1 MNNRLADTL
10 PVAIVKFCLQAR
22 NRIAILDST
31 AGLIDIFG
39 ITHTEIIKDS
49 SLAWEYVH
57 PDDQA
62 NILQELHASALTMQP
77 VNIRWRVLNPVK
89 GEILVDCKALP
100 EADEDTETGIVWH
113 GYFQDITE
121 AGRNEQ
127 EHQAHLHFL
136 ESLDQVNRAIQG
148 TNNLEKMMSDVLEA
162 ILNCFGCDRAW
173 LIYPCDPESASW
185 SVPMEQTHPDY
196 PGGFAAGID
205 YPMTTE
211 SAAAINAYLSS
222 SEPVTLI
229 TDIESPDS
237 PDFLRDYQ
245 VRSLIGTA
253 IYPKIGKP
261 WVFGLHQCSYQRVWT
276 SEEKRLFSE
285 IGHRLSDGLTS
296 LLIYREQRE
305 SDERF
310 RQAFEFAAIGMGI
323 LSLNGQW
330 LRANQSIYEMFGY
343 SEEELRQ
350 MTYQEMTHPDD
361 LLRGKEDVTRLIA
374 GELSFIQL
382 EKRYRHQNGQYF
394 WARLTTSIVRDRN
407 NQPLYFVSQIENI
420 DQHKKA
426 DQSIA
431 LLNFAINQVKECIYL
446 LDKNARIRYV
456 NDETCH
462 AMGYSREELLQMTV
476 HDVDPET
483 PEDRWGEHWEELKQE
498 HSIRLETKHRTK
510 SGKIIPIEVNANYFE
525 YNGIGYNLALT
536 HDITE
541 RKAVENALQEQ
552 EERFR
557 QLAENIEEVVW
568 LSDLAMGQ
576 ILYISPAYEA
586 IWGRSCES
594 LYENPSSWLETI
606 HPEDIDYVRQALTEG
621 RVSGEYDIE
630 FRIIRPDH
638 AIKHI
643 HQRAFAIENE
653 AGEIYRVAGT
663 AQDITERKEQ
673 EAHIE
678 YLAYHDS
685 LTALPNRL
693 LTMNRLEHA
702 ITHTIRHS
710 KTLAVLF
717 LDLDRFKNIN
727 DSLGHQTGDL
737 LLQQVGARLSQILR
751 EEDTIGRVGG
761 DEFLILL
768 PSLVG
773 PDDAAHV
780 ASKLINILSLP
791 FSVLGRQL
799 HINASIGI
807 SLCPRDANNADLLV
821 KYADTSL
828 YLAKEHGR
836 GIFRFFSPE
845 LDQKV
850 HARLQLE
857 NDLRFAL
864 ERNQLYLH
872 YQPLMDLDTGEC
884 IGTEALLRWSHP
896 EIGIISPADFIPVAE
911 ETGLILPIGDWVLRT
926 ACAQAKAW
934 FDAGKT
940 NFRMAVNLSRRQLD
954 SVGLAIDVRQILN
967 ETGCPAHLLELEV
980 TESSAMQNPEQAIVI
995 LNSLHEM
1002 GICLALDDYGT
1013 GYSSLAYLKRFP
1025 FDRLKIDRSFIDG
1038 IPDDADD
1045 MSIVQTTIVLARQL
1059 RLHVIAEGVETQAQ
1073 CDFLKQNGCDEI
1085 QGYLYARPMSSEDV
1099 EKRFG
1104 LYKT

>member
-1 MNNRLADTL
+1 MTNRLVDTS
-10 PVAIVKFCLQAR
+10 PVAIVKFSQLSE
-22 NRIAILDST
+22 NLINILYIT
-31 AGLIDIFG
+31 PEVEDIFG
-39 ITHTEIIKDS
+39 QTVVDVSEN
-49 SLAWEYVH
+49 SLLLWQRIPA
-57 PDDQA
+57 DDQA
-62 NILQELHASALTMQP
+62 RIQQNMTESAQSLQPLSMTWRYLHP
-77 VNIRWRVLNPVK
+77 DK
-89 GEILVDCKALP
+89 GELAISCRAMP
-100 EADEDTETGIVWH
+100 EHDPQSGIVWH
-113 GYFQDITE
+113 GYFQDITQLKRTE
-121 AGRNEQ
+121 EEN
-127 EHQAHLHFL
+127 QAHLHFL
-136 ESLDQVNRAIQG
+136 ECLDQVNRAIQG
-148 TNNLEKMMSDVLEA
+148 ANNLEQMMSDVLET
-162 ILNCFGCDRAW
+162 IRNCFECDRAW
-173 LIYPCDPESASW
+173 LIYPCDPESTVW
-185 SVPMEQTHPDY
+185 NVPTEQTHPDY
-196 PGGFAAGID
+196 PGGHAAGVD
-205 YPMTTE
+205 YPMSPVLAETMK
-211 SAAAINAYLSS
+211 AYMASKQPL
-222 SEPVTLI
+222 TMM
-229 TDIESPDS
+229 
-237 PDFLRDYQ
+237 PDFDNPKTPERLKKFQ
-245 VRSLIGTA
+245 IRSQMGTA
-253 IYPKIGKP
+253 IYPKVGKP

-276 SEEKRLFSE
+276 NDEKRLFLE
-285 IGHRLSDGLTS
+285 IGYRLSDGLTS
-296 LLIYREQRE
+296 LLISREQGE

-323 LSLNGQW
+323 LSLDGKW
-330 LRANQSIYEMFGY
+330 IRANHSIYEMFGY

-350 MTYQEMTHPDD
+350 MNYQEMTHPDD
-361 LLRGKEDVTRLIA
+361 LLKGKENVLRLIA
-374 GELSFIQL
+374 GELPFIQF
-382 EKRYRHQNGQYF
+382 EKRYRHHDGHYF
-394 WARLTTSIVRDRN
+394 WASLTTSIVRDRH

-420 DQHKKA
+420 DQQKKA
-426 DQSIA
+426 HQSIA
-431 LLNFAINQVKECIYL
+431 LLNFAINQVKECIFL
-446 LDKNARIRYV
+446 LDKQGRIRYV

-462 AMGYSREELLQMTV
+462 MLGYSREELLQMTV
-476 HDVDPET
+476 HDVDPDT
-483 PEDRWGEHWEELKQE
+483 PEEYWLEHWKSLKQE
-498 HSIRLETKHRTK
+498 HSIRLETRHKKK
-510 SGKIIPIEVNANYFE
+510 SGKIVPIEVNANYFDYE
-525 YNGIGYNLALT
+525 GIEYNLALT
-536 HDITE
+536 HDIAE
-541 RKAVENALQEQ
+541 RKAVEMALLEQ

-576 ILYISPAYEA
+576 ILYISPAYQT

-594 LYENPSSWLETI
+594 LYQKPLSWLENI
-606 HPEDIDYVRQALTEG
+606 HVDDMDSVLKALDQG
-621 RVSGEYDIE
+621 KVSGEYDIE

-638 AIKHI
+638 TIKHI
-643 HQRAFAIENE
+643 HQRAFSIENE
-653 AGEIYRVAGT
+653 AGEIYRIAGT

-702 ITHTIRHS
+702 ITHTIRNAEV
-710 KTLAVLF
+710 LAVLF

-737 LLQQVGARLSQILR
+737 LLQQVSARLSQTLR

-768 PSLVG
+768 PGLVS
-773 PDDAAHV
+773 PDDAAQV

-791 FSVLGRQL
+791 FRVLGRQL

-807 SLCPRDANNADLLV
+807 SLCPRDADNADLLV
-821 KYADTSL
+821 KYADTAL

-836 GIFRFFSPE
+836 GVFRFFSPE
-845 LDQKV
+845 LDEKV
-850 HARLQLE
+850 HARMQLE

-864 ERNQLYLH
+864 DRNQLYLH
-872 YQPLMDLDTGEC
+872 YQPLMDLASGEC

-911 ETGLILPIGDWVLRT
+911 ETELILPIGDWVLHT
-926 ACAQAKAW
+926 ACTQAKAW

-940 NFRMAVNLSRRQLD
+940 NFRMSVNLSRRQLD

-1085 QGYLYARPMSSEDV
+1085 QGFLYARPMSSEDV
-1099 EKRFG
+1099 AKRFG
-1104 LYKT
+1104 LNNS